1 MVYID
6 GFNLYYA
13 LRERRWQRYYWLDL
27 QNFSKSLLTTRQELA
42 GVRYFTARVVA
53 EALDPRK
60 PVRQNTYLEALDTL
74 EDLHIHYGYFIPKTV
89 RCYNCGETRR
99 TFEEKMTDVNI
110 AVEMLSDAGDDKFDT
125 AIVVSA
131 DGDLAGPVE
140 AVRHRY
146 RSKRAVVAFPPEKHS
161 ARLRDAASASFTIG
175 RTKFRDSLLPDQ
187 VTREDGFVLER
198 PTSWR

>member
-27 QNFSKSLLTTRQELA
+27 QSFSRSLLTTRQELA

-53 EALDPRK
+53 EALDPQK
-60 PVRQNTYLEALDTL
+60 PVRQNTYLEALGTL
-74 EDLHIHYGYFIPKTV
+74 EDLHIHYGFFVPKTV

-140 AVRHRY
+140 AIRNRY
-146 RSKRAVVAFPPEKHS
+146 HSKRTVVAFPPEKHS
-161 ARLRDAASASFTIG
+161 ARLRDAASAAFTIG

-187 VTREDGFVLER
+187 VTRDDGFILTR
-198 PTSWR
+198 PVRWA